1 VVTSLRRISDDLMSG
16 AIAPDD
22 RPPTAPL
29 FVAEA
34 VAPRTYFASSFAN
47 VTAFATDA
55 GLVLVDTGSFVLA
68 DRTRALLRERDGA
81 PVDTAV
87 FTHGHVDHCF
97 GVDLYEREAGA
108 RPVRVV
114 AHEAI
119 ERRFARYRM
128 TRGYNA
134 RINERQFQ
142 IPVEFPDA
150 FRSPDVTYRD
160 RLDLDVGGRQFE
172 LHHALGE
179 TDDHTWVWVP
189 DAGVLCT
196 GDLFIW
202 ASPNCGNPQKVQRY
216 PREWAIALREMAK
229 LDAEVLCPGH
239 GVPIW
244 GREPVRRALVET
256 AELLES
262 LVEQVVGLMNAGARL
277 DRVLAEVVAPAHL
290 IARPYLAPIYDEP
303 EFVVRNLWRLY
314 GGWWDGNPANL
325 KPARDA
331 ELARELAALAGGAD
345 RLAARAEQLAGE
357 GALALASH
365 LAELASLAA
374 PDDPHARAARAGIYT
389 ERAKRERSLMARGV
403 FTTAADESRNKSR

>member
-1 VVTSLRRISDDLMSG
+1 MSELRRVSADLLSG
-16 AIAPDD
+16 AIAPDA
-22 RPPTAPL
+22 RPPMAPL
-29 FVAEA
+29 FAVDEVAA
-34 VAPRTYFASSFAN
+34 RAFFVSSFAN

-55 GLVLVDTGSFVLA
+55 GAVLVDTGSFALA
-68 DRTRALLRERDGA
+68 EPTRHILRRALAA
-81 PVDTAV
+81 PVHTAV

-97 GVDLYEREAGA
+97 GVDRYEAEPGAG
-108 RPVRVV
+108 PVRVI

-128 TRGYNA
+128 TRGYNG
-134 RINERQFQ
+134 RINARQFQ
-142 IPVEFPDA
+142 IPVDFPAEFRA
-150 FRSPDVTYRD
+150 PDVTYRD
-160 RLDLDVGGRQFE
+160 RLDVDVGGRRFE

-216 PREWAIALREMAK
+216 PREWAAALRLMAG

-244 GREPVRRALVET
+244 GKAEVRRALVET

-262 LVEQVVGLMNAGARL
+262 LVDQFLRLLEAGATL
-277 DRVLAEVVAPAHL
+277 DRILAEVVAPPAL
-290 IARPYLAPIYDEP
+290 LARPYLAPIYDEP
-303 EFVVRNLWRLY
+303 AFVVRNLWRLY
-314 GGWWDGNPANL
+314 AGWWDGNPAHL

-331 ELARELAALAGGAD
+331 ELARELAALAGGAG
-345 RLAARAEQLAGE
+345 RLAARAQELAAAGS
-357 GALALASH
+357 LALAAH
-365 LAELASLAA
+365 LVEHAAAAA
-374 PDDPHARAARAGIYT
+374 PADAAIHAVRAEVYAARAK
-389 ERAKRERSLMARGV
+389 AERSLMARGV
-403 FTTAADESRNKSR
+403 FTSAADESRK